1 MGQKTHLK
9 RKKLQKN
16 RKTGIEHLTKHY
28 LAQKPRKE
36 LRNTIQNMCFFFTGA
51 ELARSV
57 VGQSDSSLKWRM
69 KHNDN
74 STLFQCQT
82 IPCSRLGHETISYS
96 MHFNATTSGSVFLD
110 GMVVRTIA
118 LSKCPPSM
126 LFSVFS
132 LEVFDPQLM
141 SPLCAALPKFSTSG
155 TPLAVY
161 FTGRKFLSTCCF
173 GVFCVV

>member
-36 LRNTIQNMCFFFTGA
+36 LRNTIQNMFFFTGA

-96 MHFNATTSGSVFLD
+96 MHFNAVGWPRFVGTMPLPAEVSFW
-110 GMVVRTIA
+110 MVW
-118 LSKCPPSM
+118 
-126 LFSVFS
+126 
-132 LEVFDPQLM
+132 
-141 SPLCAALPKFSTSG
+141 
-155 TPLAVY
+155 
-161 FTGRKFLSTCCF
+161 
-173 GVFCVV
+173 